1 MVQEAKSLPG
11 VGSRLAE
18 KIWEIV
24 ERGELRK
31 LDELTSLE
39 ETKALELFTN
49 VWGAGNAIHNYR
61 VVRKNGPLDAIV

>member
-1 MVQEAKSLPG
+1 VPG

-18 KIWEIV
+18 KICEIV

-31 LDELTSLE
+31 LDELTSLD

-49 VWGAGNAIHNYR
+49 VCGAGSVKLGLFLGATT
-61 VVRKNGPLDAIV
+61 